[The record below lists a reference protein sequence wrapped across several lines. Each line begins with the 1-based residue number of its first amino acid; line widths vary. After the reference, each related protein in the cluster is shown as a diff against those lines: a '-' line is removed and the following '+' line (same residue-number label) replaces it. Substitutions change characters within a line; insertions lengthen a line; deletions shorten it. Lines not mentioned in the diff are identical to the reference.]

1 MIDEYVEMLID
12 SIISYD
18 KLYKPPYFILFY
30 LPTSEEYE
38 IYEEIYFAV
47 LAAKMKPTKNMIDD
61 VLYEAKKQVGNMIY
75 AADYEILTKDDAIE
89 QLESIL
95 K

>member
-1 MIDEYVEMLID
+1 MLEEHVEMLID

-18 KLYKPPYFILFY
+18 RLYKPPYFILFY
-30 LPTSEEYE
+30 LPTNEEYE
-38 IYEEIYFAV
+38 IYEELYFAV
-47 LAAKMKPTKNMIDD
+47 LAAKLKPTEKMIND
-61 VLYEAKKQVGNMIY
+61 VMHETRKQVGNMIY